1 MGLLDLPK
9 TLRDS
14 EVELQYVEDLGDGV
28 TIQEMT
34 LRKEEILKLV
44 VSVDNFHLQPFVLV
58 FKT

>member
-9 TLRDS
+9 TLSDS